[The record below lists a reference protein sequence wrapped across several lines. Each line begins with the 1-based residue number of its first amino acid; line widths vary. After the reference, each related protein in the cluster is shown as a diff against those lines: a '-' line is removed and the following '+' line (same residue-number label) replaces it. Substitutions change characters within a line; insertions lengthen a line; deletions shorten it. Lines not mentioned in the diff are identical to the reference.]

1 MSGVWV
7 FGYGSLVSPESFG
20 HTLGRGFERGVDFHP
35 AVLRGYGRRW
45 NYGVMSF
52 VGRSEEPDGST
63 REWSIVAHMHFLA
76 IRELPPGLPT
86 VVGDEG
92 KLRQVFMNLVKN
104 AIEAMPRGGRLSIIA
119 RVEDGRIIVEVTDT
133 GVGIPEG
140 VDVFEPFKTT
150 KAAGTGLGLSV
161 ARQVI
166 TSLGGSLGCE
176 SELGVGTT
184 FRVVLPIGTEA
195 DAQLDA

>member
-63 REWSIVAHMHFLA
+63 REWSIVALGLEA
-76 IRELPPGLPT
+76 SSDETVNGVIGWVTDDELPSLDARERNYDRVDVT
-86 VVGDEG
+86 DLTEVAVV
-92 KLRQVFMNLVKN
+92 
-104 AIEAMPRGGRLSIIA
+104 PSP
-119 RVEDGRIIVEVTDT
+119 VEGRIVTYVPQPAPIEYYRAARDRGEAAVEQRYWDLVDGAFADLGPGEQERYRTSTPPPDIPIVAMHRD
-133 GVGIPEG
+133 GIP
-140 VDVFEPFKTT
+140 
-150 KAAGTGLGLSV
+150 
-161 ARQVI
+161 ARHQV
-166 TSLGGSLGCE
+166 
-176 SELGVGTT
+176 
-184 FRVVLPIGTEA
+184 RKP
-195 DAQLDA
+195 